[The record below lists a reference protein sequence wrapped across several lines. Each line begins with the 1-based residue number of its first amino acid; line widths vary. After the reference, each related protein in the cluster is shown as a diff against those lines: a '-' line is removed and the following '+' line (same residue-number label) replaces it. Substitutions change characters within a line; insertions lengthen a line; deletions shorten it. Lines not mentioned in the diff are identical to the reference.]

1 MRNFA
6 DRLMDKLDEVDRNPS
21 MPGLDPRIED
31 IPEFIKQ
38 EARDKHNVSNLT
50 FSSEDILHDKFREIR
65 RRQFKATAHALYEF
79 GRRIIDATCDLV
91 AIYKFQLG
99 SYIKYGGP
107 GIDTLNDLIAY
118 ARLKNRLTIIDSKT
132 TDIGDSAQLY
142 ADGYLGTAELADG
155 TSVSSFNA
163 DAITVDTYPGS
174 DGIRPF
180 IEVCNRFGKGVF
192 ILVKTSNISGGE
204 LQDLKL
210 DEMHGKDRRVYEQV
224 ALHADLQ
231 SRGVIGSRGYSSIG
245 VVVGANYPEQ
255 ARRVRKLVP
264 YSFILAP
271 GYGAQGGTA
280 QDLIEFF
287 NKDGYGALVN
297 NSRALIFAYKD
308 PSYRKRFNE
317 RQFDEAAREA
327 TESMTKD
334 IFHALDQ
341 RGRLSV

>member
-6 DRLMDKLDEVDRNPS
+6 DRLMDKLDEVGRNPT

-31 IPEFIKQ
+31 IPDFIKQ
-38 EARDKHNVSNLT
+38 QAREIYSVERLT
-50 FSSEDILHDKFREIR
+50 FSPEHTTHNVHQEIR
-65 RRQFKATAHALYEF
+65 RKQLEATAFTLREF
-79 GRRIIDATCDLV
+79 GKKIIDATCDLV

-107 GIDTLNDLIAY
+107 GIAALNNLIDHV
-118 ARLKNRLTIIDSKT
+118 RSKNRLTIIDSKT

-142 ADGYLGTAELADG
+142 ADGYLGTVELADG
-155 TSVSSFNA
+155 TSVSNFNA

-174 DGIRPF
+174 DGLRPF
-180 IEVCNRFGKGVF
+180 IEVCSRFGKGIF

-210 DEMHGKDRRVYEQV
+210 DEMHGKDRRLYEQV
-224 ALHADLQ
+224 ALHAELQ
-231 SRGVIGSRGYSSIG
+231 SRALIGSRGYSSVG

-271 GYGAQGGTA
+271 GYGAQGATA
-280 QDLIEFF
+280 QDLIAFF
-287 NKDGYGALVN
+287 NKDGYGVLVN

-308 PSYRKRFNE
+308 ELYRKRFNE

-327 TESMTKD
+327 TQSMRKD
-334 IFHALDQ
+334 IFQALDQ
-341 RGRLSV
+341 RGS